1 METSNLM
8 PLGSYRTCV
17 VSKVRQEGDSKGAL
31 YGVYMSCITT
41 SVIVDPLPHRTLFPL
56 IRRHLYSPPQ
66 RQ

>member
-31 YGVYMSCITT
+31 YGYIC
-41 SVIVDPLPHRTLFPL
+41 PA
-56 IRRHLYSPPQ
+56 
-66 RQ
+66 